1 MPPEFRIALLGQG
14 FMGKAHSN
22 AYVQAPHFFD
32 LPYRVVRKVICGRDA
47 ASLSAMADRW
57 GWEETATDWRAVVER
72 EGGRF
77 AARMTVRS
85 RRCGADRQDNP
96 RSSRSRCRSPKRR
109 RWLTPPAWRRARL
122 VQLRRAGY
130 RPFARR

>member
-32 LPYRVVRKVICGRDA
+32 LPYRVVRRVICGRDA

-57 GWEETATDWRAVVER
+57 GWEETATDWRAVI
-72 EGGRF
+72 
-77 AARMTVRS
+77 
-85 RRCGADRQDNP
+85 DRKDIDAVDI
-96 RSSRSRCRSPKRR
+96 CLPKRR
-109 RWLTPPAWRRARL
+109 RWPTPPAAWRPSSGSTTAACQRSPSRAS
-122 VQLRRAGY
+122 
-130 RPFARR
+130 